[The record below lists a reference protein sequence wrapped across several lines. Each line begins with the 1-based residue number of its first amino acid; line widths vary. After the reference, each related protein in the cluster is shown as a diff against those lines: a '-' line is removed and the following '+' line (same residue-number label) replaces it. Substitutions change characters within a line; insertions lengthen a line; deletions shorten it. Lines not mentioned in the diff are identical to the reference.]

1 MTKNTFLILI
11 ITVLTFSNAANAGKL
26 YRWVDEN
33 GKVSFSDKV
42 PPKASRL
49 EREELNEK
57 GRTIAIKDAA
67 KTPEQ
72 LQQLKKLNALKKQQA
87 ELLQKQVAQDEALL
101 KTFQSEADIDA
112 LANSKFDMVDSHIS
126 IASSQ
131 SETLKKQL
139 ITHQQ
144 SAAEFERS
152 GKKVPAKIIDN
163 IQSAQQQF
171 DKNQREI
178 SSLKSQKSVIEEQ
191 LRNDRLRF
199 NTLKKQAPPPKH
211 LDDDTTPS
219 LLIGEITCNADK
231 CKNLWPVASEFLTQ
245 NNDTAIVFNSQN
257 LVLSA
262 TPKLSTQKALTLA
275 KIKDNDVSKVTLD
288 IRCKNTKLGK
298 ETCKN
303 EQNQALIDRFNQL
316 GANDLTPN
324 H

>member
-1 MTKNTFLILI
+1 MTKNILLLLSLILFVVS
-11 ITVLTFSNAANAGKL
+11 TSSFAGKL

-72 LQQLKKLNALKKQQA
+72 LQQLKNLNALKKEQTI
-87 ELLQKQVAQDEALL
+87 LLQKQTAQDAALL

-112 LANSKFDMVDSHIS
+112 LAKSKFDMVDSHIS
-126 IASSQ
+126 IALSQ

-144 SAAEFERS
+144 SAAEFERD
-152 GKKVPAKIIDN
+152 GKKMPAKIIAN
-163 IQSAQQQF
+163 IRSAQQQF
-171 DKNQREI
+171 DKNQREV
-178 SSLKSQKSVIEEQ
+178 LDFKSQKLAIEEQ
-191 LRNDRLRF
+191 LNNDKLRF

>member
-152 GKKVPAKIIDN
+152 GKKMPAKIN
-163 IQSAQQQF
+163 C
-171 DKNQREI
+171 QR
-178 SSLKSQKSVIEEQ
+178 
-191 LRNDRLRF
+191 
-199 NTLKKQAPPPKH
+199 
-211 LDDDTTPS
+211 
-219 LLIGEITCNADK
+219 
-231 CKNLWPVASEFLTQ
+231 
-245 NNDTAIVFNSQN
+245 
-257 LVLSA
+257 
-262 TPKLSTQKALTLA
+262 
-275 KIKDNDVSKVTLD
+275 
-288 IRCKNTKLGK
+288 
-298 ETCKN
+298 
-303 EQNQALIDRFNQL
+303 
-316 GANDLTPN
+316 
-324 H
+324 